1 MCVCERFSCCC
12 HQTVLGRRAVPGGRA
27 SARRSIGD
35 ILSTANVVTPA
46 APQTKSLPRIL
57 GEPPPQMGPN
67 EIASGAKSNQGTET
81 QHKELGDGE
90 AKKRKRKS
98 MGGAE
103 ILC

>member
-1 MCVCERFSCCC
+1 M
-12 HQTVLGRRAVPGGRA
+12 
-27 SARRSIGD
+27 SARRSVGD

-81 QHKELGDGE
+81 QRERLGDGGE
-90 AKKRKRKS
+90 KKWKRKS
-98 MGGAE
+98 KGGGSG
-103 ILC
+103 